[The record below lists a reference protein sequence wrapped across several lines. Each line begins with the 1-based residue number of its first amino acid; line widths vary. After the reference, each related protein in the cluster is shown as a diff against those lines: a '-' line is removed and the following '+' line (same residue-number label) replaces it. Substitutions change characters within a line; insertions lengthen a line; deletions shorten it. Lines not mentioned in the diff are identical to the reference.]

1 MRRVTLVV
9 VPFLAALFVA
19 REVAQETPTAT
30 LAARYTST
38 PPIVQ
43 LTATPTAEAGAPAFC
58 QRTASWT
65 PSAALPLYS
74 TQWGIQINE
83 VRVETE
89 AVVQIDETARF
100 TASPTPGSLYVT
112 VFLSVTNV
120 STNVLAEFPQID
132 LRLFDDQG
140 RTYEFNAGLT
150 APWFLVLDAP
160 LANWE
165 PGGTYHAAAV
175 YQIPDDA
182 KPAGLVAA
190 DGSLCVGLPTEGTPT
205 A

>member
-19 REVAQETPTAT
+19 RGVAQETPTAT

-43 LTATPTAEAGAPAFC
+43 LTATAEAGTPAFC

-65 PSAALPLYS
+65 PLAGQQSFGSMWSL
-74 TQWGIQINE
+74 QVIE
-83 VRVETE
+83 VRAESSLTIRLGQTVVDE
-89 AVVQIDETARF
+89 ATAV
-100 TASPTPGSLYVT
+100 PGRTYVT
-112 VFLSVTNV
+112 VRARATNV
-120 STNVLAEFPQID
+120 TTNVLQSYPQEH

-140 RTYEFNAGLT
+140 RTYNADDQLSIR
-150 APWFLVLDAP
+150 WIFVLNTPILD
-160 LANWE
+160 WE
-165 PGGTYHAAAV
+165 PGGTYEIAATYV
-175 YQIPDDA
+175 VPDDA
-182 KPAGLVAA
+182 RPAGLVAA
-190 DGSLCVGLPTEGTPT
+190 DGSLCMGLPTEGTPT